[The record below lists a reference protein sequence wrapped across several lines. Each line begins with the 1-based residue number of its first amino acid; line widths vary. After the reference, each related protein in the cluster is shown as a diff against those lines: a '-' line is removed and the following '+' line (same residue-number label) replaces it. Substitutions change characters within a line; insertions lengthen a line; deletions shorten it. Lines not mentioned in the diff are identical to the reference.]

1 MKRLVKNLVCLCGA
15 LLLIA
20 CNKEGDTQLAAK
32 VEGNELTVHQIN
44 FLLGRTNQQT
54 DKLTPE
60 QQKVLANKVLDSLI
74 DEEIVVQRAIQ
85 DKVDRA
91 PAVVQT
97 IEAAKR
103 QILMQSYLAEQ
114 YKSLS
119 KPTKTEIDAYYR
131 AHPALFAERKI
142 YWLNILNIRP
152 NPTQALGLQAK
163 IAAGAD
169 LKMLAEWLVAEKIP
183 FRAAQATA
191 EPAEQLPL
199 GILEKIYQQAEGKIV
214 SISGKEGVDVMQI
227 VQARPQPVTPEQS
240 ALAIERK
247 LTADKQA
254 EWTKTQMKNWRTQA
268 KIEYANGYA
277 APRTEITNAASAAA
291 ASVSPASAVQEVLG
305 AGMGAL
311 K

>member
-1 MKRLVKNLVCLCGA
+1 MKVLAKSMVLLAGA
-15 LLLIA
+15 LLLVA

-32 VEGNELTVHQIN
+32 VGGNELTVHQIN
-44 FLLGRTNQQT
+44 FLLGRANQQT

-60 QQKVLANKVLDSLI
+60 QQKMLANKVLDSLI

-119 KPTKTEIDAYYR
+119 KPTKADIDAYYT

-142 YWLNILNIRP
+142 YWLNILNVRP
-152 NPTQALGLQAK
+152 SPAQAVVLQAK

-169 LKMLAEWLVAEKIP
+169 LKALAEWMVAEKVP

-227 VQARPQPVTPEQS
+227 VQARAQPVTPEQS

-254 EWTKTQMKNWRTQA
+254 EWTKTQMKNWRAEA

-277 APRTEITNAASAAA
+277 APSTST
-291 ASVSPASAVQEVLG
+291 ASAVIAAPASSASSVQDVLG
-305 AGMGAL
+305 AGIGAL